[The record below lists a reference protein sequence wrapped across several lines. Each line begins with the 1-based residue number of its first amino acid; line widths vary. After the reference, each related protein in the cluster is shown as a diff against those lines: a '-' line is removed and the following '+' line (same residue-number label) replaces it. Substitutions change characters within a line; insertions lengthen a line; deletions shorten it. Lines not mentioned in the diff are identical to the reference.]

1 MPTFKKNK
9 PDLKYL
15 RDTVKSIKPYLRFG
29 QVIVL
34 ESTSYPGTTEE
45 EIIKKLDKI
54 YHRKNFYVGFP
65 LRGSTL
71 ELMKTKLN

>member
-1 MPTFKKNK
+1 MCAHTLKKNK

-45 EIIKKLDKI
+45 EIIKKLDK
-54 YHRKNFYVGFP
+54 N
-65 LRGSTL
+65 LS
-71 ELMKTKLN
+71 